1 MMDGL
6 RVVVAP
12 VTGRVR
18 LLPPKAF
25 ARGRE
30 LLGAGQ
36 AVAVID
42 GGGDKTTVTSP
53 VPGLLDGMLVHEGEP
68 VHAGQALLVVRTE
81 EVA

>member
-18 LLPPKAF
+18 LLPPRAF

-30 LLGAGQ
+30 LLDAGQ

-42 GGGDKTTVTSP
+42 GGGDETTVTAP
-53 VPGLLDGMLVHEGEP
+53 VGGILDGLLVHEGEP
-68 VHAGQALLVVRTE
+68 VQTGQALLVVRTE
-81 EVA
+81 DVA

>member
-12 VTGRVR
+12 VAGRVR
-18 LLPPKAF
+18 LLPPRAF

-30 LLGAGQ
+30 LLGEGQ

-42 GGGDKTTVTSP
+42 GGGDETTVISP
-53 VPGLLDGMLVHEGEP
+53 VPGLLDGLLVHEGEP
-68 VHAGQALLVVRTE
+68 VQTGQALMVVRME
-81 EVA
+81 GA

>member
-12 VTGRVR
+12 ATGRVR

-30 LLGAGQ
+30 LLGEGQ
-36 AVAVID
+36 AVAMID
-42 GGGDKTTVTSP
+42 GGSGKTTVTVP
-53 VPGLLDGMLVHEGEP
+53 VGGLLDGMLVHEGEP
-68 VHAGQALLVVRTE
+68 VQTGQALMVVRME
-81 EVA
+81 GA